1 LILEKFPNH
10 VFFLST
16 LVLRTNKENKQSA
29 LGIIK
34 RFVWFRSFLLS
45 LFRSNVQWG
54 CFVNIK
60 PGSKVVNTRNEAI
73 VETKRTDGPVF
84 FLW

>member
-34 RFVWFRSFLLS
+34 RFLYDLG
-45 LFRSNVQWG
+45 LF
-54 CFVNIK
+54 
-60 PGSKVVNTRNEAI
+60 
-73 VETKRTDGPVF
+73 F
-84 FLW
+84 FLFLEATCNEVVLWISNQVARW